1 MATKGTKTDIATT
14 VTKITKE
21 KNFLCALSVL
31 CGPSVF
37 VAFAAFVSFVAPAAA
52 QQPRGEWM
60 NIQSGLQTTRTYIV
74 HAPKGRSSIVVLVPD
89 QQADADS
96 LQAVGG
102 RLAGEGFTVLIPD
115 LRAAKALQPA
125 DVSRHVTGVL
135 DYADKL
141 PAVTGKRVVLTFGAA
156 ALPGVKAPVV
166 RNGEWA
172 DTVSQLKAHTR

>member
-1 MATKGTKTDIATT
+1 MQRFIGAAI
-14 VTKITKE
+14 
-21 KNFLCALSVL
+21 VL
-31 CGPSVF
+31 
-37 VAFAAFVSFVAPAAA
+37 FAAGPAAA

-60 NIQSGLQTTRTYIV
+60 NIQSGLQTTHTYIV
-74 HAPKGRSSIVVLVPD
+74 HAPKGRSAVVVLVPD
-89 QQADADS
+89 QRADAGA

-115 LRAAKALQPA
+115 LRAAKASQPA
-125 DVSRHVTGVL
+125 EVSRHVSGVL

-156 ALPGVKAPVV
+156 ALAGVDAPVV